1 MDTDES
7 DIERTAKRMVSM
19 YKNNQYT
26 PEQRATDH
34 AFAYESTDAGRKF
47 WIGVLQQIY
56 RINHGDCT

>member
-1 MDTDES
+1 METREA
-7 DIERTAKRMVSM
+7 DIERTAERMVSM

-47 WIGVLQQIY
+47 WIGVLQHIY
-56 RINHGDCT
+56 RINHGDCK